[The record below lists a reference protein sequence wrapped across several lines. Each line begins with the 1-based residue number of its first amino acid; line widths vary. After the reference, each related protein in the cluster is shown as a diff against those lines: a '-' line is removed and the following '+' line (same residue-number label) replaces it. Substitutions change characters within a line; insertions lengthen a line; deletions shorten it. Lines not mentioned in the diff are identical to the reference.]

1 MGIRERLSGNEASAT
16 AMKQINPDVVA
27 AFPITPSTEIP
38 QYFSTFVSN
47 GQVDTEFV
55 AVESEHS
62 AMSACIG
69 AEAAGARAMTAT
81 SANGLSLMWEMIYI
95 ASSLRLPIVMSL
107 VNRAVS
113 GPLNIHNDHSDA
125 MGVRDS
131 GWIQLFSENNQEA
144 YDNLIMAHR
153 IAENKDVLLPLMV
166 CQDGFITSHSIE
178 NIELVEDDKV
188 KEFVGEYKPEHYLL
202 NDKEPIAVGPLDLQ
216 AYLFEHKRQ
225 QAEAMK
231 NAKKVIL
238 DVAKDFEKLT
248 GRKYGLFEE
257 YRLDDAEIAIVCMN
271 STAGTAKYTIDRLRE
286 KGIKAGLLKV
296 RVFRPFPGEEIAEAL
311 KYIPAPVE
319 EFVPEETVQ
328 EVKAKAKE
336 EAVQKAEVK
345 EPAKVNPILATEPA
359 TKKEVKADKAEKVE
373 KVETNKKEAVS
384 PVENKVGQTVA
395 LKPDVKIAKE
405 EPVLDTQ
412 YVEQT
417 RFDVKPSLWQRFKNS
432 KIIRTISYIMKIK
445 VVLEFP
451 ALPEGRGE
459 NR

>member
-1 MGIRERLSGNEASAT
+1 MSIRERLSGNEAAAT

-47 GQVDTEFV
+47 GAVDTEFV

-131 GWIQLFSENNQEA
+131 GWIMLFSENNQEA

-178 NIELVEDDKV
+178 NIELIEDEKV
-188 KEFVGEYKPEHYLL
+188 KEFVGKYKPEHYLL
-202 NDKEPIAVGPLDLQ
+202 NAKEPMAIGPLDLQ
-216 AYLFEHKRQ
+216 AYLFEHKYQ

-231 NAKKVIL
+231 KAKDVIL
-238 DVAKDFEKLT
+238 NVSKDFEELT
-248 GRKYGLFEE
+248 GRKYSFFEE
-257 YRLDDAEIAIVCMN
+257 YRLDDAEFAIVCMN
-271 STAGTAKYTIDRLRE
+271 STAGTVKAVVDELRA
-286 KGIKAGLLKV
+286 KGIKAGLLKI
-296 RVFRPFPGEEIAEAL
+296 RVFRPFPADEVANAL
-311 KYIPAPVE
+311 GHLKAVAILDKADSLNAIGGALFEDVTSSMYVNSKNVPAINYIYGIGGRDTTTKDIH
-319 EFVPEETVQ
+319 TVYTDLQ
-328 EVKAKAKE
+328 EVA
-336 EAVQKAEVK
+336 
-345 EPAKVNPILATEPA
+345 NSG
-359 TKKEVKADKAEKVE
+359 KVE
-373 KVETNKKEAVS
+373 NPYRYLSVRRDK
-384 PVENKVGQTVA
+384 
-395 LKPDVKIAKE
+395 
-405 EPVLDTQ
+405 
-412 YVEQT
+412 
-417 RFDVKPSLWQRFKNS
+417 
-432 KIIRTISYIMKIK
+432 
-445 VVLEFP
+445 
-451 ALPEGRGE
+451 
-459 NR
+459 

>member
-1 MGIRERLSGNEASAT
+1 MSIRERLSGNEAAAT

-47 GQVDTEFV
+47 GSVDTEFV

-131 GWIQLFSENNQEA
+131 GWIMLFSENNQEA
-144 YDNLIMAHR
+144 YDNLIMAHK

-178 NIELVEDDKV
+178 NIELIEDEKV
-188 KEFVGEYKPEHYLL
+188 KEFVGKYEPEHYLL
-202 NDKEPIAVGPLDLQ
+202 NDKEPMAIGPMDLQ
-216 AYLFEHKRQ
+216 AFLFEHKYQ

-231 NAKKVIL
+231 NAKKVIIE
-238 DVAKDFEKLT
+238 VAKEFEKMT
-248 GRKYGLFEE
+248 GRKYDLFEE
-257 YRLDDAEIAIVCMN
+257 YRLDDAEIAVVCMN
-271 STAGTAKYTIDRLRE
+271 STAGTTKDVVDSLRE
-286 KGIKAGLLKV
+286 KGIKAGMLKV
-296 RVFRPFPGEEIAEAL
+296 RVFRPFPAEEIAKSLSHLKAVAVLDKADSLNAAGGAL
-311 KYIPAPVE
+311 FEDVVSGMYVNGNN
-319 EFVPEETVQ
+319 
-328 EVKAKAKE
+328 VKALSYVYGIGGRDTTAKE
-336 EAVQKAEVK
+336 IKQVYTDLQDV
-345 EPAKVNPILATEPA
+345 V
-359 TKKEVKADKAEKVE
+359 DSGKVE
-373 KVETNKKEAVS
+373 NPYRYLGPRKE
-384 PVENKVGQTVA
+384 
-395 LKPDVKIAKE
+395 
-405 EPVLDTQ
+405 
-412 YVEQT
+412 
-417 RFDVKPSLWQRFKNS
+417 
-432 KIIRTISYIMKIK
+432 
-445 VVLEFP
+445 
-451 ALPEGRGE
+451 
-459 NR
+459 

>member
-1 MGIRERLSGNEASAT
+1 MSIRERLSGNEAAAT

-47 GQVDTEFV
+47 GSVDTEFV

-131 GWIQLFSENNQEA
+131 GWIMLFSENNQEA
-144 YDNLIMAHR
+144 YDNLIMAHK

-178 NIELVEDDKV
+178 NIELIEDEKV
-188 KEFVGEYKPEHYLL
+188 KEFVGKYKPAHYLL
-202 NDKEPIAVGPLDLQ
+202 NDKEPMAIGPMDLQ
-216 AYLFEHKRQ
+216 AYLFEHKYQ
-225 QAEAMK
+225 QAEAMR

-238 DVAKDFEKLT
+238 EVAKEFEKMT
-248 GRKYGLFEE
+248 GRKYDLFEE
-257 YRLDDAEIAIVCMN
+257 YRLDDAEIAVVCMN
-271 STAGTAKYTIDRLRE
+271 STAGTTKDVVDSLRE
-286 KGIKAGLLKV
+286 KGIKAGMLKV
-296 RVFRPFPGEEIAEAL
+296 RVFRPFPAEEIAKSLSHLKAVAVLDKADSLNGVGGAL
-311 KYIPAPVE
+311 FEDVVSGMYVNGNNVKALSYVYGIGGRDTTTKEIEQVY
-319 EFVPEETVQ
+319 TDLQ
-328 EVKAKAKE
+328 EV
-336 EAVQKAEVK
+336 
-345 EPAKVNPILATEPA
+345 
-359 TKKEVKADKAEKVE
+359 ADSGKVE
-373 KVETNKKEAVS
+373 NPYRYLGLRKE
-384 PVENKVGQTVA
+384 
-395 LKPDVKIAKE
+395 
-405 EPVLDTQ
+405 
-412 YVEQT
+412 
-417 RFDVKPSLWQRFKNS
+417 
-432 KIIRTISYIMKIK
+432 
-445 VVLEFP
+445 
-451 ALPEGRGE
+451 
-459 NR
+459 